1 MEAVLKPLTL
11 IAIFFLST
19 VAHAE
24 TLYIELFEVK
34 EKNNYTYYLDLDSLE
49 TVEEKKVGDAIKNSS
64 TGSYYISDGK
74 VSFKGRELIDA
85 DELLFESNVNG
96 KDVLLVRDE
105 YNSFSN
111 PLKLLSAFVGHP
123 VQTSKIYILVIESGK
138 LKSKLRLQKQDS
150 SYEWQVKVH
159 YAN

>member
-1 MEAVLKPLTL
+1 MEAVLKNITL
-11 IAIFFLST
+11 IVIYFLST

-24 TLYIELFEVK
+24 TLYIEIFEAK
-34 EKNNYTYYLDLDSLE
+34 ENNNYTYYLDLDSLE
-49 TVEEKKVGDAIKNSS
+49 IVEERDVGDAIKNSS

-123 VQTSKIYILVIESGK
+123 VQTSQIYILVIESGK
-138 LKSKLRLQKQDS
+138 LKNKLRLQKQDS